1 MFINSYI
8 GIVVPFAGNFA
19 PQNWLFCRGQVLPIS
34 ENEAL
39 FTLLGTTY
47 GGDGINTFVL
57 PNLTGRV
64 AIHSGQGAQMQY
76 YIPGQIGGS
85 EKVSIA
91 LSNLPVHTHALTAP
105 ITGNPACSDSAGTT
119 SAPENNY
126 PAIIN
131 GGAAEYSTSAS
142 DAISM
147 GGAAVTTP
155 TPLAPVVNG
164 EQKVPIDTM
173 SPFLA
178 MNYIICVAGIFP
190 PRG

>member
-1 MFINSYI
+1 MFIDSYVGVI
-8 GIVVPFAGNFA
+8 VPFAGSFA
-19 PQNWLFCRGQVLPIS
+19 PQNWLFCQGQVLPIS

-47 GGDGINTFVL
+47 GGDGMNTFAL
-57 PNLTGRV
+57 PNLIGRV
-64 AIHSGQGAQMQY
+64 AIHSDQRGQMHYDA
-76 YIPGQIGGS
+76 GQTGGS
-85 EKVSIA
+85 EYVWIA
-91 LSNLPVHTHALTAP
+91 LNNLPVHTHALTA

-119 SAPENNY
+119 SAPANNY

-142 DAISM
+142 DGISM
-147 GGAAVTTP
+147 GGAAISIP

-164 EQKVPIDTM
+164 EQKEPIGTM

-178 MNYIICVAGIFP
+178 MNYIICVAGIYP